1 MIAAPPVSGVRPHPE
16 TRSTVRR
23 VGGVVIGPVLV
34 AAAVVGVWYLV
45 HHRVLEEPRRFILPE
60 FHVVID
66 SGFLEADHARELFKG
81 LWLTTQVSLLGLALA
96 AIIGI
101 GVGVL
106 MSQARWLENSVF
118 PYAVILQTIP
128 IIAIVPLI
136 GLAFDYS
143 YASRV
148 TVALL
153 IAVFPVIT
161 NTLFGLKSADAQ
173 QHDLFTLNR
182 AGRLTRLRK
191 LMMPAA
197 LPAIFTG
204 LRIAAGA
211 SVIGAIVGEFFY
223 RQGVDKGIGRL
234 ISEYQFD
241 NDFDLGIAALFLSCL
256 LGIVLFW
263 VITFVGNRTVRHWH
277 SSALPRYRPP
287 RVRASGQGG
296 PVTRRVQAA
305 GSTSA
310 LQKGRA

>member
-1 MIAAPPVSGVRPHPE
+1 MNARSSVPAGVPAEHPGRRIARL
-16 TRSTVRR
+16 
-23 VGGVVIGPVLV
+23 VIGPTVV
-34 AAAVVGVWYLV
+34 AGAVIGLWYFV
-45 HHRVLEEPRRFILPE
+45 HHRVLESQRRFILPE

-66 SGFLEADHARELFKG
+66 HGFLDADHARELLKG
-81 LWLTTQVSLLGLALA
+81 LWLTTQVALLGLVVA

-106 MSQARWLENSVF
+106 MSQARWLEHSVF

-143 YASRV
+143 YGSRV
-148 TVALL
+148 TVAVL

-161 NTLFGLKSADAQ
+161 NTLFGLKSAETS
-173 QHDLFTLNR
+173 QHDLFTLHQS
-182 AGRLTRLRK
+182 GRLTRLRK

-223 RQGVDKGIGRL
+223 RQGADKGIGRL

-241 NDFDLGIAALFLSCL
+241 NDFDLGIAALLLSCL

-263 VITFVGNRTVRHWH
+263 VITFVGNRSVRHWH

-287 RVRASGQGG
+287 RARTGGQGG
-296 PVTRRVQAA
+296 PPIGQHRLT
-305 GSTSA
+305 GGTSTVVATTA
-310 LQKGRA
+310 LR